1 MTVVSLDLIRMAGEI
16 IIDESDAHRLRK
28 ACEKHAPE
36 HVDYL
41 VDTIQKTCLAAAKE
55 SGYRRIDV
63 RVWPC
68 GWDWRPS
75 QDDAYLRVVASLE
88 ASQAKIREQRTA
100 EDLKKTKQLDLFN

>member
-16 IIDESDAHRLRK
+16 IIDESDLSRLKK

-41 VDTIQKTCLAAAKE
+41 VETIAKTCRAAAVE
-55 SGYRRIDV
+55 NGYRRIDV

-75 QDDAYLRVVASLE
+75 EDDAYLRVVASLE
-88 ASQAKIREQRTA
+88 ASQAKIREQRA
-100 EDLKKTKQLDLFN
+100 VADRKKTKQLDLFN